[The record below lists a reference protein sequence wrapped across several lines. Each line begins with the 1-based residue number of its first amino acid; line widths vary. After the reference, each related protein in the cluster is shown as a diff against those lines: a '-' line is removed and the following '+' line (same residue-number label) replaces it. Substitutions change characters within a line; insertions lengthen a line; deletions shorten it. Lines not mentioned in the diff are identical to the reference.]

1 VGLVYVDVSPGNAIP
16 IRNQMS
22 RFHSYLNSA
31 SSILDAYKGE
41 QPFNIFLKSFFGQH
55 KKFGSKDRKEISH
68 LCYCYFRL
76 GQSLQQ
82 LPIEER
88 ILSGLFLCDEEPYG
102 LLAVMKPDWNEIIA
116 LPAEEKCALLDIR
129 PEHIF
134 PWAEDL
140 SEEIEIEPFANSFL
154 VQPDLYIRIRP
165 NENQKVRQKLQT
177 AGVSFNEITHTCFSF
192 NNATQLDKILHLDK
206 EAVVQDYNS
215 QRVGELLDSARSF
228 FVAPSTPL
236 RIYDCCAASGG
247 KSILAYDILG
257 EVDLTVSD
265 IRESILINLKKRFQ
279 EAGIK
284 KYKAFVRD
292 LSSKKTHAVQN
303 ENEKFDLIIC
313 DAPCSGSGT
322 WGRTPEQLYYFNR
335 DRINHYSQLQQ
346 NILSNVIPYLKKD
359 GLLLYITCS
368 VFKKENE
375 QQVQFLQNEFQFELK
390 KMEVLK
396 GYEKKADTLF
406 AVLLQKVRTF

>member
-1 VGLVYVDVSPGNAIP
+1 
-16 IRNQMS
+16 MS

-31 SSILDAYKGE
+31 SSILDAYKGDE
-41 QPFNIFLKSFFGQH
+41 PFNIFLKSFFGQH
-55 KKFGSKDRKEISH
+55 KKFGSRDRKEISH

-76 GQSLQQ
+76 GQSLQE
-82 LPIEER
+82 LAIEER
-88 ILSGLFLCDEEPYG
+88 ILSGLFLCDEKPYG

-116 LPAEEKCALLDIR
+116 LPAKDKCALLDIR

-134 PWAEDL
+134 PWAEEL

-165 NENQKVRQKLQT
+165 NENHNVRQKLQT
-177 AGVSFNEITHTCFSF
+177 AGVSFNEITHSCFSF

-215 QRVGELLDSARSF
+215 QRVGELLGSARNF
-228 FVAPSTPL
+228 FAAPSTPP

-257 EVDLTVSD
+257 EIDLTVSD

-303 ENEKFDLIIC
+303 EDEKFDLIIC

-322 WGRTPEQLYYFNR
+322 WSRTPEQLYYFNK

-375 QQVQFLQNEFQFELK
+375 QQVQFMQNQLQFELK
-390 KMEVLK
+390 KMELLK
-396 GYEKKADTLF
+396 GYDKKADSMF
-406 AVLLQKVRTF
+406 AALLKRSNLS